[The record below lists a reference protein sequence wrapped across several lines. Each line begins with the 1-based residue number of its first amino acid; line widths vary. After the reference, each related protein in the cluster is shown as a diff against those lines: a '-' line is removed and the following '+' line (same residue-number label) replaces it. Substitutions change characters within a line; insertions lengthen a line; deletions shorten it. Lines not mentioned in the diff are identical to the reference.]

1 MKPDVQIY
9 FTDIRDVC
17 KGAIK
22 QIQQVQQVAEFQKGH
37 KQRLAMFRKHQLAK
51 AADMLN
57 QAKELDRKYRHVVKE
72 NEQLKKFIMSQGY
85 QPKDVI
91 NSDSVSTN
99 PLTPVAPKTPQNP
112 ITPSLLRSLSNHSL
126 MSINSQ
132 FNESPRSSQ
141 QNYRSPAASLHPSPM
156 RVNASPSN
164 STRRSP
170 ALTSHQA
177 SPNRN
182 HHSFRNAYKTSM
194 IQRNTNPMVT
204 PGRITLRTPPINGK
218 LGPISC
224 SPLGS
229 SPRNNVPN
237 SSQRHM
243 RSPSPQ
249 SRSLTYLKS
258 TSSKIAQNLN
268 GRSVASPVHPQ
279 MCQQSRTPGDERR
292 PIQLQN
298 PKSATLSRPNGPN
311 K

>member
-1 MKPDVQIY
+1 
-9 FTDIRDVC
+9 
-17 KGAIK
+17 
-22 QIQQVQQVAEFQKGH
+22 
-37 KQRLAMFRKHQLAK
+37 
-51 AADMLN
+51 
-57 QAKELDRKYRHVVKE
+57 
-72 NEQLKKFIMSQGY
+72 MSLGY

-141 QNYRSPAASLHPSPM
+141 PTYRSPAASLHPSPM

-194 IQRNTNPMVT
+194 VGAMIQRNTNPMVT

-224 SPLGS
+224 SPVGS
-229 SPRNNVPN
+229 SPRTAVPN

-249 SRSLTYLKS
+249 SRSLTHKTYLKS

-268 GRSVASPVHPQ
+268 GRSVTSPVHPQ
-279 MCQQSRTPGDERR
+279 IFQQSRTPGDERR

-298 PKSATLSRPNGPN
+298 PKSATLSRSNGPN